1 MDSIDDITVHY
12 YKKFDKKKQ
21 KQKNYRNKK
30 TLKHHRNVWL
40 DLELKAMMT
49 LR

>member
-21 KQKNYRNKK
+21 KQKNNRNQKK
-30 TLKHHRNVWL
+30 LSNIIGMCGLTEN
-40 DLELKAMMT
+40 
-49 LR
+49 